1 MNSFR
6 QIYFS
11 LIIYTFAHKM
21 LADSIFQKI
30 NIQLLELCGILIY
43 FLYFTHAKE
52 MQFDAYIHLYL
63 AIC

>member
-43 FLYFTHAKE
+43 FLYFAIIHMLKKCNL
-52 MQFDAYIHLYL
+52 MHIFIYI
-63 AIC
+63 